1 MPISGPQSSATTV
14 RVSSETGS
22 RSSNT
27 EASVALSGFISGNWP
42 IITLTAVAAARAAA
56 ALALRRR
63 SKSKA
68 QDNSAITDG
77 AESSDS
83 TEACCG
89 PEHLLPDTAP
99 GRTNQKGNP

>member
-1 MPISGPQSSATTV
+1 MKLA
-14 RVSSETGS
+14 E
-22 RSSNT
+22 
-27 EASVALSGFISGNWP
+27 
-42 IITLTAVAAARAAA
+42 AVAAVLAAA

-63 SKSKA
+63 SKRKA

-89 PEHLLPDTAP
+89 VEMPNPRRIGAPLTQSPLALPAP
-99 GRTNQKGNP
+99 SPAPQLRRSSRSMFHVKPAPTSMSKH